1 MEIAQTID
9 DALTEYYSEKG
20 VEVPNWKRDKDP
32 QWWKDYLISLGVDPS
47 RWSKR
52 RRSRSVCWLLWNTCH
67 AWYQRLGCRQK
78 TSLIAFILAS
88 RRVASRRP

>member
-9 DALTEYYSEKG
+9 DALTEYYSERG

-47 RWSKR
+47 LTHELSI
-52 RRSRSVCWLLWNTCH
+52 
-67 AWYQRLGCRQK
+67 
-78 TSLIAFILAS
+78 TSL
-88 RRVASRRP
+88 RRC